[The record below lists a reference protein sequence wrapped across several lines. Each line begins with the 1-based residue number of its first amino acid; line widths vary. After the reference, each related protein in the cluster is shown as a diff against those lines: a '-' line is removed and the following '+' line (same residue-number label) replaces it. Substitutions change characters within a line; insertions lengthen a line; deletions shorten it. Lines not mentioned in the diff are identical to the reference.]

1 VDYHGRPERTVIRAW
16 SSAHRHPR
24 RRRASSSAHRHPR
37 IVIPSAARD
46 LARDGSGSAS
56 ESAPR
61 SE

>member
-1 VDYHGRPERTVIRAW
+1 MVVPSAR
-16 SSAHRHPR
+16 SSAHGHP
-24 RRRASSSAHRHPR
+24 HIVIR

>member
-1 VDYHGRPERTVIRAW
+1 MVVPSAR
-16 SSAHRHPR
+16 SSAHGHPHIVIR
-24 RRRASSSAHRHPR
+24 VVVAHRHPR